1 MILPV
6 GPERSS
12 SQWAVCVV
20 SPARLPSQPPPNQTL
35 TAPHGPES
43 QTLGH
48 LQNIL
53 MHATTGNIQI
63 KVNVFDFR
71 RWSWINTSP
80 LTAPNPG
87 SVTFQPLLTS
97 EDAWCP
103 LRSPRSSGP
112 STESGPCPSG
122 RTMKS
127 RWGKYICSE
136 YFYIHMIVHF
146 KLIWKFCLSIQY
158 RAK

>member
-1 MILPV
+1 MRFVSKLEVGPTLILNIIL
-6 GPERSS
+6 PERSS

-20 SPARLPSQPPPNQTL
+20 SPARLPSQPYPNQTL

-127 RWGKYICSE
+127 RWGKYMWNGSE
-136 YFYIHMIVHF
+136 YLYI
-146 KLIWKFCLSIQY
+146 
-158 RAK
+158 